1 MQHHGDVTRVE
12 ARRQMAKEST
22 GRRSYT
28 AVATKVAAS
37 TGRAAWVA
45 GTSLLVLLVPLII
58 EMDREQQLV
67 EMESQQM
74 DVLGGSNAHTGTQ
87 PSSSSNPSS

>member
-1 MQHHGDVTRVE
+1 
-12 ARRQMAKEST
+12 MAK
-22 GRRSYT
+22 RSY
-28 AVATKVAAS
+28 AAAAAKLAAS
-37 TGRAAWVA
+37 TGKAAWVA

-74 DVLGGSNAHTGTQ
+74 DVLGGSNSA
-87 PSSSSNPSS
+87 SSSSSSSS